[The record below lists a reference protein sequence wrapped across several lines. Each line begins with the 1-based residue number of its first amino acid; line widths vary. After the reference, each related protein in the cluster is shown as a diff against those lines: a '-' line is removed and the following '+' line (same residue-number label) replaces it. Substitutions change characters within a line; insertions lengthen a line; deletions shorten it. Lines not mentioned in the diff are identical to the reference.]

1 MRKLNAICALLTVA
15 LASCGNDERAVTSQ
29 QSGTPPQATTTQP
42 AVAPAQEPN
51 TAVEMHLVEEP
62 GFGLV
67 LQHCVTCHGPRQ
79 FLQQRG
85 DRATWLGLI
94 RWMQSDH
101 GMQPLPE
108 GVEDRIVD
116 YLATHYGPEHA
127 GRRKPLPAE
136 LMPPNRYQ

>member
-1 MRKLNAICALLTVA
+1 MRCRSYLSAVLAVSLTA
-15 LASCGNDERAVTSQ
+15 CGNDRDSVTVEPTES
-29 QSGTPPQATTTQP
+29 PLPVTQE
-42 AVAPAQEPN
+42 ANAI
-51 TAVEMHLVEEP
+51 VEMELIQEP

-67 LQHCVTCHGPRQ
+67 LQHCVTCHSPRQ

-101 GMQPLPE
+101 GMQPLPD

-116 YLATHYGPEHA
+116 YLSKHYGPRHS
-127 GRRKPLPAE
+127 GRRKPLRPD
-136 LMPPNRYQ
+136 LMPPQSQPK

>member
-1 MRKLNAICALLTVA
+1 MRILAPSCALLTLA
-15 LASCGNDERAVTSQ
+15 LSSCGGEEHAIAQ
-29 QSGTPPQATTTQP
+29 HPPALPTT
-42 AVAPAQEPN
+42 ESN
-51 TAVEMHLVEEP
+51 TAVEMHLVPEP
-62 GFGLV
+62 GFELV

-127 GRRKPLPAE
+127 GRRKPLRDE
-136 LMPPNRYQ
+136 LMPPKRYQ

>member
-1 MRKLNAICALLTVA
+1 MSPPLLALCAIATSLLLSCSGDHGTV
-15 LASCGNDERAVTSQ
+15 
-29 QSGTPPQATTTQP
+29 PQVP
-42 AVAPAQEPN
+42 SKSPSSESN
-51 TAVEMHLVEEP
+51 TAVELNLIAEP
-62 GFGLV
+62 GFELV

-101 GMQPLPE
+101 GMQALPD

-116 YLATHYGPEHA
+116 YLSKHYGPIHS
-127 GRRKPLPAE
+127 GRRKPLRAE
-136 LMPPNRYQ
+136 LMPPNDQK